1 MIIGN
6 PVQQAT
12 STVKWVIAGII
23 LAVIAATGLYI
34 YKLTSDIEKL
44 TEEKE
49 TLSVQLK
56 VSQDQVIQL
65 SDELD
70 RTQRLADLNKSL
82 HETATNIIAEQKKQL
97 AVWEV
102 KYNDITSRMPTKLP
116 DSKVCKETVDEQV
129 NSSLRIQ
136 LIWELYCTHGEASE
150 CQPVEKKE

>member
-1 MIIGN
+1 MIVGS

-12 STVKWVIAGII
+12 STVKWIIAGII

-34 YKLTSDIEKL
+34 YKLTNDVEQLVS
-44 TEEKE
+44 EKE
-49 TLSVQLK
+49 ALSLK
-56 VSQDQVIQL
+56 LETAQNQVK
-65 SDELD
+65 ELGQELE
-70 RTQRLADLNKSL
+70 RTQRLNELNKSL

-102 KYNDITSRMPTKLP
+102 KYNDITSRMPARLP

-150 CQPVEKKE
+150 CQPVEKEE